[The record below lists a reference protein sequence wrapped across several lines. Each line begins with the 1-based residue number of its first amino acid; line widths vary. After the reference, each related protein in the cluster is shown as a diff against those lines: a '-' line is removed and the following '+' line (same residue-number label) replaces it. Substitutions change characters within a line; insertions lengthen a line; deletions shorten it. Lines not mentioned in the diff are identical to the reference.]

1 MLLES
6 GLISLSTK
14 INGFIAAKIL
24 ENRLFWL
31 LVRFKTA
38 TKPEMCT
45 PNLNETN
52 ENNKWKD
59 WFKSHLEQGF
69 FLLQNCRFHARAQK
83 SCVKNQLWHRRLF
96 TLWTVNQVILS
107 GFASLH
113 EPSHPL
119 PF

>member
-52 ENNKWKD
+52 KK
-59 WFKSHLEQGF
+59 
-69 FLLQNCRFHARAQK
+69 
-83 SCVKNQLWHRRLF
+83 
-96 TLWTVNQVILS
+96 
-107 GFASLH
+107 
-113 EPSHPL
+113 
-119 PF
+119 